1 MLRSFILLAFSAFLL
16 TSCNTEKGPRKFL
29 IETNYGNM
37 TFELFDE
44 TPGHRDNFV
53 KLVEEDF
60 YDGTLFHRV
69 MNQFMIQGGDPDSRD
84 AAPGKRLGMGGPGYT
99 IPAEILPQFVH
110 TKGMLAA
117 ARKGDSVNPQKESSG
132 SQFYI
137 VHGAPVNPQILEM
150 LNQRRGGEFVYSV
163 EQISEYAST
172 TGTPNLDGDYTLF
185 GRMISGFDVL
195 DNIAV
200 SETDRANRPL
210 EDVVMKIKML
220 N

>member
-150 LNQRRGGEFVYSV
+150 LNQRRGGAFVYSV

-172 TGTPNLDGDYTLF
+172 TGTQ
-185 GRMISGFDVL
+185 
-195 DNIAV
+195 
-200 SETDRANRPL
+200 
-210 EDVVMKIKML
+210 K
-220 N
+220 

>member
-1 MLRSFILLAFSAFLL
+1 
-16 TSCNTEKGPRKFL
+16 
-29 IETNYGNM
+29 M

-69 MNQFMIQGGDPDSRD
+69 MQNFMIQGGDPNSID
-84 AAPGKRLGMGGPGYT
+84 AAPGKRLGSGGPGYT
-99 IPAEILPQFVH
+99 VPAEILPQFIH
-110 TKGMLAA
+110 TKGALAA
-117 ARKGDSVNPQKESSG
+117 ARQSDSVNPQKASSG
-132 SQFYI
+132 SQFYV
-137 VHGAPVNPQILEM
+137 VHGSPVNPQMLEM
-150 LNQRRGGEFVYSV
+150 FNQTRGEKFTYTA
-163 EQISEYAST
+163 EQKSEYGST
-172 TGTPNLDGDYTLF
+172 TGTPNLDGDYTIF

-210 EDVVMKIKML
+210 EDVVMKVKML

>member
-1 MLRSFILLAFSAFLL
+1 
-16 TSCNTEKGPRKFL
+16 
-29 IETNYGNM
+29 
-37 TFELFDE
+37 
-44 TPGHRDNFV
+44 
-53 KLVEEDF
+53 
-60 YDGTLFHRV
+60 
-69 MNQFMIQGGDPDSRD
+69 
-84 AAPGKRLGMGGPGYT
+84 
-99 IPAEILPQFVH
+99 
-110 TKGMLAA
+110 MLAA

-150 LNQRRGGEFVYSV
+150 LNQRRGGAFVYSV